1 MSGVLFLKK
10 KKKRFSCAFRS
21 GTMFPKIVK
30 ISVGK
35 EPFPVSGV
43 TGKEAYQYQSCGAEG
58 SHILRFSSHEEDEL
72 TLDSHAEFLIKLKEV
87 NL

>member
-10 KKKRFSCAFRS
+10 KKKSFSRAFRS
-21 GTMFPKIVK
+21 RTMFSKIVK

-58 SHILRFSSHEEDEL
+58 SHISRFSSHEEDEL
-72 TLDSHAEFLIKLKEV
+72 TLDSHACIRFLSTS
-87 NL
+87 